1 MICLAA
7 IARSAPMNSR
17 NSRQRRRRRFMLMI
31 NDPDVVREV
40 ARLHEE
46 YETAL
51 VNNDVEALIRFFWDS
66 PHALRFGVRENL
78 YGAAEIDAFRKT
90 RPVLGLDRKILNVRI
105 VAFGSECAV
114 VTMEFLRQHHHGR
127 QSQVWWKFP
136 EGWKVVSAHV
146 SFMYETYAEQAA
158 ALAGFPLPQQY
169 TNAVQQNIERSARI
183 AESLL
188 KTPLP
193 DETVSAA
200 RFEP

>member
-1 MICLAA
+1 
-7 IARSAPMNSR
+7 
-17 NSRQRRRRRFMLMI
+17 MLPI

-40 ARLHEE
+40 GKLHEE

-51 VNNDVEALIRFFWDS
+51 VNNDVETLIRFFWDS

-78 YGAAEIDAFRKT
+78 YGAEEIDAFRKS
-90 RPVLGLDRKILNVRI
+90 RPPVGLDRKILNVRI
-105 VAFGSECAV
+105 VALSSQCAV
-114 VTMEFLRQHHHGR
+114 VTMEFLRLQHHGR

-158 ALAGFPLPQQY
+158 ALAGLSIPPQY
-169 TNAVQQNIERSARI
+169 ANAVQQNIERSARI

-188 KTPLP
+188 KTPMT
-193 DETVSAA
+193 DETVSAG